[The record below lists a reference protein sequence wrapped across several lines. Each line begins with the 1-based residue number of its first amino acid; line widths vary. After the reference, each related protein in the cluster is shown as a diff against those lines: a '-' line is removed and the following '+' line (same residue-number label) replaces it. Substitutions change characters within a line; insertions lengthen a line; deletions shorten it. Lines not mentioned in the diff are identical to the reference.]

1 MQEVCPTALGWLAPY
16 CWTVDLPQ
24 GRAREPLLLL
34 KEGSAALGE
43 ALQVLLGLC
52 SPEVDYVSSTGT
64 SQPPFFLLLLPP
76 IILWTCQCLHGAAL
90 THTWP
95 SLRVS
100 LVLPLWYSASPTWFP
115 CLTLYIIALG
125 MWRSFVL
132 LRYWTESSRRKVVDS
147 WAGQSSSPKRCPQ
160 RLYQLTANT
169 LRES

>member
-24 GRAREPLLLL
+24 GRAREPLLLFQR
-34 KEGSAALGE
+34 GISCTGRSSASLAGALLSRG
-43 ALQVLLGLC
+43 GLC
-52 SPEVDYVSSTGT
+52 
-64 SQPPFFLLLLPP
+64 LLHGDLTTTILPAAP
-76 IILWTCQCLHGAAL
+76 SLSLWTCQCLHGAAL

-95 SLRVS
+95 WLRVS
-100 LVLPLWYSASPTWFP
+100 SVLPLWYSASPTWFP